1 MKQANGAQVISNDQN
16 SERRNVVSCTDCKL
30 KGGCFPIALEM
41 PTISAFNAIV
51 QRAQPLQKGEYVF
64 RQGSPFTALY
74 AVRSGAVKAHSVSA
88 DGEEQITAFYLP
100 GEIFGMDGL
109 GNNRYPT
116 SVIALD
122 TASICAIPFDR
133 LRELSVSMPALQG
146 HVFQLMSQA
155 IVADQ
160 EMITLLSKYHAE
172 RRIAVLLQRISRH
185 QASRKMSATRLRL
198 PLSRIDI
205 SCYLGLTVET
215 VSRIFSRFQK
225 IGLLKLDNREVE
237 ILSLNWLQEIASGG
251 QTNQAA

>member
-1 MKQANGAQVISNDQN
+1 MKQANGVQVISSVQP
-16 SERRNVVSCTDCKL
+16 SERRNVVSCGDCKL
-30 KGGCFPIALEM
+30 RGGCFPIALEM
-41 PTISAFNAIV
+41 PTIGAFDAIV
-51 QRAQPLQKGEYVF
+51 QRAQPLQKGEHVF

-74 AVRSGAVKAHSVSA
+74 AVRSGAVKAHTVSA

-122 TASICAIPFDR
+122 TASICAIPFER

-160 EMITLLSKYHAE
+160 EMITLLSKYNAE
-172 RRIAVLLQRISRH
+172 RRIAVLLQRLSRH
-185 QASRKMSATRLRL
+185 QASRKTSATKLRL

-237 ILSLNWLQEIASGG
+237 ILSLDWLQEIASGG
-251 QTNQAA
+251 LTNQVA

>member
-1 MKQANGAQVISNDQN
+1 MKQAQVISSDQN
-16 SERRNVVSCTDCKL
+16 SERKNVVSCGECKL
-30 KGGCFPIALEM
+30 KGGCFPIALEV

-51 QRAQPLQKGEYVF
+51 HRALPLQKGEYLF

-109 GNNRYPT
+109 GSNRYPT

-133 LRELSVSMPALQG
+133 LRELSVSMPTLQN
-146 HVFQLMSQA
+146 HIFQLMSQA

-172 RRIAVLLQRISRH
+172 RRVAVLLQRISRH
-185 QASRKMSATRLRL
+185 QAARKMSATKLRL

-237 ILSLNWLQEIASGG
+237 ILSLSWLQEIAGG
-251 QTNQAA
+251 GAASQAA